1 MKKYLPYILIGLMV
15 ILIIVVVYYLS
26 KPAQPADTLQPTQPI
41 NPTAGLISQVLGG
54 IFSSGWL
61 KNIFGG
67 NNNSGTIGCDS
78 GNPGYNNAGQYT
90 TACGGV
96 PGGGD
101 NCNPARPGYDMNGF
115 LNTNCGA

>member
-26 KPAQPADTLQPTQPI
+26 KPVQTQPI
-41 NPTAGLISQVLGG
+41 NPGPPANPTAGLISQVLGG

-96 PGGGD
+96 AGGGD

-115 LNTNCGA
+115 LSTNCGA